1 MNIETLALP
10 EVLLVKPRIFHDDR
24 GHFVETWRDSTY
36 GHMGIGPFVQDNV
49 SVSRKGVLRGL
60 HFQHPH
66 GQAKLVCT
74 LRGRIFDVA
83 VDVRLGS
90 PTFGQWVSAELSDEN
105 GWQLY
110 IPAGFAHGFVALTDN
125 VVFTYKC
132 SDYYAPGAERT
143 ARWDDPVI
151 GVAWPERSPII
162 APKDANAPLL
172 AELGKDALPAYQ
184 PLRG

>member
-1 MNIETLALP
+1 VNVEKLALP
-10 EVLLVKPRIFHDDR
+10 EVLLIKPRVFRDDR

-36 GHMGIGPFVQDNV
+36 WEKRIGPFVQDNV
-49 SVSRKGVLRGL
+49 SVSRRGVLRGL

-74 LRGRIFDVA
+74 LRGRVFDVA

-90 PTFGQWVSAELSDEN
+90 PTFGHWVSAELSDEN
-105 GWQLY
+105 SWQLY
-110 IPAGFAHGFVALTDN
+110 IPAGFAHGFMALSDN

-132 SDYYAPGAERT
+132 SDYYAPEAERT
-143 ARWDDPVI
+143 ARWNDPAI
-151 GVAWPERSPII
+151 GVAWPESSPII
-162 APKDANAPLL
+162 ASKDASASLL
-172 AELGKDALPAYQ
+172 SELARDALPTYQ